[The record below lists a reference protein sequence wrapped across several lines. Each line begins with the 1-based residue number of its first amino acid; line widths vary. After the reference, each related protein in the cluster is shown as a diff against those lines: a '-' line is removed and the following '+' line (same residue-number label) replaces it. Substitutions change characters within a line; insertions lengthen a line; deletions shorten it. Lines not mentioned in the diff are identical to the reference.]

1 MTAATTP
8 DPPAPGADGTAAP
21 APEDPRH
28 APVHLWRE
36 LTMPLILV
44 LVALYLIYGMVTMD
58 VPTNA
63 DFPGPR
69 FFPGVVT
76 GVILGLVLL
85 QVIASVRAWRRGTLV
100 ELGEDDDQRR
110 QSGLV
115 VEAGTQSRLNVRALV
130 WIVGTFLVFS
140 VLLEVLGWILAG
152 ALLFWSIA
160 HAFGSRRTVLD
171 IVIALTVS
179 SAAYIIFDM
188 ALGLSLPSGI
198 LGWGF

>member
-8 DPPAPGADGTAAP
+8 DRPAPGPDGSAP
-21 APEDPRH
+21 SAPEDPRH

-44 LVALYLIYGMVTMD
+44 LAALYLIYGMVTMD

>member
-8 DPPAPGADGTAAP
+8 DRPVADGAAPG
-21 APEDPRH
+21 PEDSRH

-44 LVALYLIYGMVTMD
+44 LVALYLIHGMITMD

-115 VEAGTQSRLNVRALV
+115 VEAGTQSRLNVRALL
-130 WIVGTFLVFS
+130 WIVGSFLAFS